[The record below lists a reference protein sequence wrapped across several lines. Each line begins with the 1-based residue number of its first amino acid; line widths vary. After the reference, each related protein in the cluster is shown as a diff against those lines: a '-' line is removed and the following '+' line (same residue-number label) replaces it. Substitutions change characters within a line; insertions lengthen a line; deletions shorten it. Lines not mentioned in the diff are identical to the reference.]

1 MPGHPF
7 EQRRRVSVEN
17 ALECDVLVVGG
28 GPAGSTAAALLA
40 RQGKQVVLLEK
51 ERFPRFHI
59 GESLLPLNL
68 PLFDQLGVAEEVR
81 RLGVYK
87 PGAQVFSDEHGK
99 TTVFRFGAN
108 PNLTVKHAY
117 QVKRADFDKLLLDN
131 SRRCGATVE
140 EGVRV
145 TDIAFAAGARATV
158 TAVAAD
164 GTVAEW
170 RPRFVVDAS
179 GRDTLLAT
187 RFRTKEADKRNN
199 TAALF
204 GHFRDVQR
212 RDGNADGMIA
222 MHLFPQ
228 GWFWVIPL
236 PDGITSVGVVGTQ
249 AFFKSRT
256 GDLDA
261 FFAQAV
267 AATPSLAERMAAAQ
281 SVGPLVSAANFSYR
295 STRVTGDGYI
305 LIGDAAA
312 FIDPLFSSGV
322 MLAMSSATFAVD
334 AVVARLDG
342 KPAAATLMSEYER
355 KARRGLK
362 AFAWLIYRINT
373 PILRDML
380 MEEFDL
386 FDTRNGLIAILAGDF
401 YAPRWFLSPLRRVQ
415 LAYAVLALCGKLGL
429 RLHSSGGRI
438 RLKRGARRLG
448 AVPEITG
455 SDD

>member
-1 MPGHPF
+1 MG
-7 EQRRRVSVEN
+7 N
-17 ALECDVLVVGG
+17 AVECDVLIVGG

-40 RQGKQVVLLEK
+40 RQGKHVVLLEK

-68 PLFDQLGVAEEVR
+68 PLFDLLGVADEVR

-87 PGAQVFSDEHGK
+87 PGAQVFSDEHRK

-108 PNLTVKHAY
+108 PHLAVKHAY
-117 QVKRADFDKLLLDN
+117 QVKRADFDQLLLDN
-131 SRRCGATVE
+131 SRRCGAIVE
-140 EGVRV
+140 EAVRV
-145 TDIAFAAGARATV
+145 TDIAFETGARAMV

-164 GTVAEW
+164 GTVAYW
-170 RPRFVVDAS
+170 RPRFVIDAS

-187 RFRTKEADKRNN
+187 RFKTREPDKRNN

-212 RDGNADGMIA
+212 REGNAEGMIA

-249 AFFKSRT
+249 SFFKSRT

-267 AATPSLAERMAAAQ
+267 AATPSLAERMTMAQ
-281 SVGPLVSAANFSYR
+281 PVGPLVSAANFSYR
-295 STRVTGDGYI
+295 STRVTGDGYV
-305 LIGDAAA
+305 LVGDAAA

-322 MLAMSSATFAVD
+322 MLAMSSGALVVEAV
-334 AVVARLDG
+334 AAQLDG
-342 KPAAATLMSEYER
+342 KPEAAALMREYER

-373 PILRDML
+373 PTLRDML
-380 MEEFDL
+380 MQEFDL

-415 LAYAVLALCGKLGL
+415 LAYAVLLLCAKLGF
-429 RLHSSGGRI
+429 RLHSRDGRI
-438 RLKRGARRLG
+438 GLRRVSGRLN
-448 AVPEITG
+448 
-455 SDD
+455 SDIPAG

>member
-1 MPGHPF
+1 MG
-7 EQRRRVSVEN
+7 N
-17 ALECDVLVVGG
+17 AVECDVLVVGG

-40 RQGKQVVLLEK
+40 RQGKHVVLLEK
-51 ERFPRFHI
+51 EFFPRFHI

-68 PLFDQLGVAEEVR
+68 PVFDRLGVADDVR

-108 PNLTVKHAY
+108 PHLTVKHAY

-145 TDIAFAAGARATV
+145 TDMAFDAGPRATV
-158 TAVAAD
+158 TAVKAD
-164 GTVAEW
+164 GAVAQW

-187 RFRTKEADKRNN
+187 RFETKESDKRNN

-212 RDGNADGMIA
+212 RDGNAEGMIA

-236 PDGITSVGVVGTQ
+236 PDGITSVGMVGTQ

-261 FFAQAV
+261 FFARAV
-267 AATPSLAERMAAAQ
+267 AATPSLAERMATAQ
-281 SVGPLVSAANFSYR
+281 PVGPLVSAANFSYR
-295 STRVTGDGYI
+295 STRVTGNGYI

-322 MLAMSSATFAVD
+322 MLAMSSGAFAVE
-334 AVVARLDG
+334 AVAAQLDG
-342 KPAAATLMSEYER
+342 KPEAATLMRAYER
-355 KARRGLK
+355 RVRRGLD

-415 LAYAVLALCGKLGL
+415 LAHAVLVLCAKLGF
-429 RLHSSGGRI
+429 RLHSRDGRI
-438 RLKRGARRLG
+438 GLRRASGRLS
-448 AVPEITG
+448 
-455 SDD
+455 SDIHAG